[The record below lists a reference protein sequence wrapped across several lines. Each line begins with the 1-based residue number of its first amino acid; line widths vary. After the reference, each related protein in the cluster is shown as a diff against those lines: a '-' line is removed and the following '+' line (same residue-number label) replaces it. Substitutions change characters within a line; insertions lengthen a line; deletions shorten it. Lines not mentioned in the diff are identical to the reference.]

1 MLFFVLCKYFR
12 FSRVDRKF
20 KWRHHY
26 RWENLCFGCSLT
38 MWQGNIS
45 PHKVPFGKP
54 FYNMCKLNMWYCFIN
69 MTVNNVSRISVCKRS
84 IVWKSVIYLLL
95 LTSCRLFIDI
105 RKKPL
110 YHVNEKLYSNFICD
124 KQCMYR
130 KIQKCSTHMY
140 FNFANYTIYNKTA
153 DWGHVGP
160 IILWFHYLTFH

>member
-54 FYNMCKLNMWYCFIN
+54 FYNMCKLNMWYRFIN
-69 MTVNNVSRISVCKRS
+69 MTLNNVSRISVCKRS

-130 KIQKCSTHMY
+130 ENVVHICISTLPIIR
-140 FNFANYTIYNKTA
+140 FTTKQLIEAI
-153 DWGHVGP
+153 VGP